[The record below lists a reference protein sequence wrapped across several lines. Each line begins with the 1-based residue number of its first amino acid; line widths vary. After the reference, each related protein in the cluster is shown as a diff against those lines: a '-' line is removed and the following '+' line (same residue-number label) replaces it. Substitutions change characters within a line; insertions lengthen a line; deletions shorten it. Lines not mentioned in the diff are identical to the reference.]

1 MLVNCHLLRE
11 EPYGKVKGGFILYFF
26 FPNERYGGNY
36 YSFHLYSLKIKSN
49 SRGRKW
55 APKIRTESQEKQL
68 GSIRDFFGFLKYSPA
83 RPSKR
88 VISSLTPVSD
98 SSTNSSWK
106 WPTWEWCLCLWGTH
120 LGNCLLCFSFL
131 LALTLL
137 APFDIEGER
146 LALQCMKCQLG
157 SNQCTAIDFILCLK
171 ELGFFG
177 GGSKE
182 GRRVLY
188 PQLLHCPLL
197 GVVWMQ
203 PVNPA
208 LQQLHFIKL
217 RPVQWLAMLKSCQDL
232 LMDSNSWSI
241 RGQSRA
247 IPSKATLNGRTWT
260 W

>member
-131 LALTLL
+131 LALTLGSFWHRRGEVGTSVYEMPAGIKSMYSYWFHL
-137 APFDIEGER
+137 VPQRAGIFRRRQQGGEEGAAP
-146 LALQCMKCQLG
+146 
-157 SNQCTAIDFILCLK
+157 TAAPLPSSW
-171 ELGFFG
+171 G
-177 GGSKE
+177 GMDAA
-182 GRRVLY
+182 
-188 PQLLHCPLL
+188 C
-197 GVVWMQ
+197 
-203 PVNPA
+203 
-208 LQQLHFIKL
+208 
-217 RPVQWLAMLKSCQDL
+217 KSCSAAAAFYQ
-232 LMDSNSWSI
+232 I
-241 RGQSRA
+241 
-247 IPSKATLNGRTWT
+247 KACAVISDAKVMPRSSYGL
-260 W
+260 